1 MLRGT
6 IRRRPLLVEEVDEFG
21 GFIVVVLLVTGV
33 KQSQLLYLSEE
44 IQNKFWSKT
53 IFGPKKI
60 LSTKTFVPKKIGFKK
75 GAVHGWFHEAF
86 LAAILLFLPRLG

>member
-21 GFIVVVLLVTGV
+21 GLIVVVLLVTGV

-44 IQNKFWSKT
+44 IQNKNGKKSYIEQKGWS
-53 IFGPKKI
+53 G
-60 LSTKTFVPKKIGFKK
+60 LSQNLSF
-75 GAVHGWFHEAF
+75 
-86 LAAILLFLPRLG
+86 

>member
-44 IQNKFWSKT
+44 IQNKN
-53 IFGPKKI
+53 GKKSYI
-60 LSTKTFVPKKIGFKK
+60 EQKGGSGFSQK
-75 GAVHGWFHEAF
+75 WFD
-86 LAAILLFLPRLG
+86 IRI

>member
-44 IQNKFWSKT
+44 IQNKN
-53 IFGPKKI
+53 GKKSYI
-60 LSTKTFVPKKIGFKK
+60 EQKGGRGLSQNHSF
-75 GAVHGWFHEAF
+75 
-86 LAAILLFLPRLG
+86 

>member
-33 KQSQLLYLSEE
+33 KQSQLLDLSLGLG
-44 IQNKFWSKT
+44 QVLDKNKHHTAIMVSCRRENFSYQ
-53 IFGPKKI
+53 
-60 LSTKTFVPKKIGFKK
+60 K

-86 LAAILLFLPRLG
+86 LAAVFLFLHRLG

>member
-33 KQSQLLYLSEE
+33 KQSQLLDLSLGQGLEFDK
-44 IQNKFWSKT
+44 NKENAKN
-53 IFGPKKI
+53 KY
-60 LSTKTFVPKKIGFKK
+60 
-75 GAVHGWFHEAF
+75 
-86 LAAILLFLPRLG
+86 

>member
-33 KQSQLLYLSEE
+33 KQSQLLYLRDE
-44 IQNKFWSKT
+44 IQ
-53 IFGPKKI
+53 KK
-60 LSTKTFVPKKIGFKK
+60 K
-75 GAVHGWFHEAF
+75 
-86 LAAILLFLPRLG
+86 R

>member
-33 KQSQLLYLSEE
+33 KQSQLLYLRDE
-44 IQNKFWSKT
+44 IQ
-53 IFGPKKI
+53 KKNGKKSYI
-60 LSTKTFVPKKIGFKK
+60 EQKGGRGLSQNHSF
-75 GAVHGWFHEAF
+75 
-86 LAAILLFLPRLG
+86 

>member
-33 KQSQLLYLSEE
+33 KQSQLLDLSLGLGLE
-44 IQNKFWSKT
+44 FD
-53 IFGPKKI
+53 KI
-60 LSTKTFVPKKIGFKK
+60 TTF
-75 GAVHGWFHEAF
+75 AHN
-86 LAAILLFLPRLG
+86 

>member
-33 KQSQLLYLSEE
+33 KQSQLLYLRDE
-44 IQNKFWSKT
+44 IQ
-53 IFGPKKI
+53 KKNGKKSYI
-60 LSTKTFVPKKIGFKK
+60 KQKGGRGLSQNHSF
-75 GAVHGWFHEAF
+75 
-86 LAAILLFLPRLG
+86 

>member
-44 IQNKFWSKT
+44 IQNKN
-53 IFGPKKI
+53 GKKSYI
-60 LSTKTFVPKKIGFKK
+60 EQTEGVG
-75 GAVHGWFHEAF
+75 
-86 LAAILLFLPRLG
+86 